1 MLLLS
6 LRDAE
11 SGTPPSV
18 YRRDRLE
25 RQPGA
30 AHPLRTQTNFM
41 WILPKQLISA
51 FAQDTE
57 ALTSDSVELSQTCA
71 QSLMRRSKP
80 SPAKTYLREWKAG
93 SLMRLRYGAISSHFL
108 GQSFLGWWISCLV
121 ATRVSPS
128 AAQASEPEQTTQD
141 TSGHLS
147 QVAFKFYDPDCAS
160 SRTWKDTLASDSE
173 KSLQT
178 WKALVTKRRG
188 EYSQRLNAARLT
200 SEKECSSWPTASTR
214 DHKGGYEGGRI
225 RDGKVSM
232 DTLDVA
238 VQAYSLG
245 GLLDLASPNTHGSR
259 PEWWGTPA
267 ANDSNKT
274 PHCEINSK
282 QAGLVRSVGREQAKA
297 WLTPRANEPEA
308 DSNFVARNAD
318 RGEHCHVSLT
328 SQAKAW
334 ATPEG
339 MAGGKISRGG
349 KRKNELLLTGQV
361 KAWPTPASSTGSGGP
376 HGLDGG
382 AGARSMLPED
392 MQRSS
397 GKLNPRWVE
406 TLMGLPVGWTMPSCQ
421 SPATIAQTSCAS
433 LATESS
439 QQRQP

>member
-1 MLLLS
+1 M
-6 LRDAE
+6 
-11 SGTPPSV
+11 
-18 YRRDRLE
+18 
-25 RQPGA
+25 
-30 AHPLRTQTNFM
+30 
-41 WILPKQLISA
+41 
-51 FAQDTE
+51 
-57 ALTSDSVELSQTCA
+57 TSDSVELSQTCER
-71 QSLMRRSKP
+71 SLMRRSKP

-93 SLMRLRYGAISSHFL
+93 NLMRLRSGAISSHFL
-108 GQSFLGWWISCLV
+108 GQSFLGWWTSSLA
-121 ATRVSPS
+121 ATRVSHS
-128 AAQASEPEQTTQD
+128 AQQDSEKEQTTQD
-141 TSGHLS
+141 TSGRLS
-147 QVAFKFYDPDCAS
+147 QVAFKWYDPDCAF
-160 SRTWKDTLASDSE
+160 SRMWKDTLALDSE

-188 EYSQRLNAARLT
+188 EYSVRLNAARLT
-200 SEKECSSWPTASTR
+200 SAKECSSWPTASTR

-238 VQAYSLG
+238 VQAHRTG
-245 GLLDLASPNTHGSR
+245 GLLDLDNHNTHGSR
-259 PEWWGTPA
+259 PE
-267 ANDSNKT
+267 S
-274 PHCEINSK
+274 
-282 QAGLVRSVGREQAKA
+282 
-297 WLTPRANEPEA
+297 
-308 DSNFVARNAD
+308 
-318 RGEHCHVSLT
+318 
-328 SQAKAW
+328 W

-421 SPATIAQTSCAS
+421 SPATIVQTNCAF
-433 LATESS
+433 LATE
-439 QQRQP
+439 